1 MKDTRVQDL
10 DMQALGINLLV
21 ARRRRDLSQ
30 RQLARQAKVDLSTLS
45 RLERGHKPRVEANT
59 LYRLSQVLGVSL
71 DALCHPDP
79 AQPAVHHAQP
89 RGRPPKRRPAAA
101 DQEDAA

>member
-1 MKDTRVQDL
+1 MKS
-10 DMQALGINLLV
+10 LGMNILV

-30 RQLARQAKVDLSTLS
+30 RELSQQSQVDLSTLS

-71 DALCHPDP
+71 DALCHADP
-79 AQPAVHHAQP
+79 AYADTEPVIT
-89 RGRPPKRRPAAA
+89 RGRPPKRRPSDEDDDAHAA
-101 DQEDAA
+101 